1 MVYSVGK
8 WATGDEEAEFHVDG
22 KGVVGEVGAGKEQA
36 VSVGDGAL
44 DMKDAALAIF
54 VFGAVFF
61 GPVVDGADGRDFV
74 TEGAEGVISALAFD
88 AVGGLDDD
96 VDADAAMSGRDEGF
110 TDARNFID
118 GVADDGQPLR
128 CQVHDF

>member
-1 MVYSVGK
+1 M
-8 WATGDEEAEFHVDG
+8 
-22 KGVVGEVGAGKEQA
+22 
-36 VSVGDGAL
+36 
-44 DMKDAALAIF
+44 
-54 VFGAVFF
+54 
-61 GPVVDGADGRDFV
+61 
-74 TEGAEGVISALAFD
+74 AFD